1 MRRLGVVLVH
11 GFRSGPRA
19 WDPLRER
26 FAADADLAFAV
37 TLPFAYATGLKRV
50 HPLRVFPG
58 IETAADSL
66 KEYLATEAGDF
77 EELVLVTHSQGG
89 LVAQRMLA
97 RMLGDGRGRELA
109 RIRAVVML
117 ACPNSGSELLLSLRR
132 GLFGSRHP
140 QESQLRP
147 LNEQV
152 TSTLRT
158 VLRDVVGATAVTERT
173 CPIPF
178 SVYAGESDAVVPPAS
193 AQNVFP
199 DAAALPGD
207 HASILRTTTADH
219 RTFTTLRRLVL
230 RAHGSP
236 GPAPGAPPAPPP
248 GEPSVPPERPRRTTE
263 PEPESEPER
272 ATGPGPRTASAA
284 EAVAGLPARSK
295 TFTGREEDVRALLA
309 LLAPGG
315 AAPGTP
321 PVRAVVGMAGVGKTE
336 LVLQSAERAL
346 REPGWFPGGFL
357 FADLAGYAPD
367 PARRADA
374 SDVLG
379 DFLRT
384 LDVPAGDVPSGT
396 DARAALLRT
405 TLAARARRGLRT
417 LVLLDNAGSEE
428 QVRPLLPGD
437 PDTAALVTSRTTLAV
452 GARPHELQVLGAAAS
467 VDFLGEALRYA
478 DPDDTRIEDAP
489 AAALGIAELCA
500 GLPLALHIVAALL
513 VDFPTR
519 PPADLSRALRAEHTR
534 LDRLTR
540 DDRAVRA
547 AFDLSYRRLTDGQ
560 ARLFRLLPVNPGPDL
575 STEAA
580 ARLGALDEATAAAV
594 LEDLARAHLIEPA
607 RSWGRWRLHDLLRL
621 YADET
626 GARQADADERET
638 VRRRLFDHYWTV
650 ALTAVTLLR
659 PDPDGPLTQRFDTPR
674 EAWAWLED
682 ERHNITLAATSPG
695 RFGPADLTLVLGLNL
710 GQWFERRR
718 HLDDWSTVAASALR
732 TARSTGERRSE
743 ARALDQLGN
752 CLRLNRRFPEA
763 IAHHQEAVT
772 VFRSLGDP
780 KGESGALS
788 NLGVALRH
796 GKRFDEAIEAFSRA
810 VGLGGEQGDEQFL
823 GMVLGNLGITLRH
836 VGRYAEAVE
845 VLRESVEL
853 GRGRGDRREEGRALC
868 NLANALA
875 HTGGYAEAVRHAREA
890 VAICTASD
898 DRHGR
903 AGALSVLGTVLS
915 AAGHFDDAV
924 APLREAAESFGDLDD
939 THARAIALVNLGVA
953 LAGAGTPAAAV
964 APLTEA
970 VDALRALGD
979 AAGEATA
986 RRALDEAARGGR
998 AEPEGTVPTA

>member
-11 GFRSGPRA
+11 GFRSGPGA
-19 WDPLRER
+19 WDPLRALI
-26 FAADADLAFAV
+26 AADEDLAFAD
-37 TLPFAYATGLKRV
+37 TLPFAYATGWKRL
-50 HPLRVFPG
+50 HPLRVLPG
-58 IETAADSL
+58 IDTAADSL

-117 ACPNSGSELLLSLRR
+117 ACPNNGSELFLSLRR

-152 TSTLRT
+152 TRTLRT

-193 AQNVFP
+193 AQSVFP

-207 HASILRTTTADH
+207 HSGILRATTADH
-219 RTFTTLRRLVL
+219 RTFTTLRRHIL
-230 RAHGSP
+230 RAHGSS
-236 GPAPGAPPAPPP
+236 GPPP
-248 GEPSVPPERPRRTTE
+248 VPSSGEPSAPPEHPLPTAGPAAT
-263 PEPESEPER
+263 S
-272 ATGPGPRTASAA
+272 ATGAGTKGAATTGSTAR
-284 EAVAGLPARSK
+284 VLAGLPARSR

-315 AAPGTP
+315 GAPGTS

-336 LVLQSAERAL
+336 LVLQAAECAL

-357 FADLAGYAPD
+357 FADLAGHDPE
-367 PARRADA
+367 PARRATA

-405 TLAARARRGLRT
+405 TLAARAGRGLRT
-417 LVLLDNAGSEE
+417 LVLIDNAGSEE

-437 PDTAALVTSRTTLAV
+437 PDTAALVTSRTKLAI
-452 GARPHELQVLGAAAS
+452 GGRPHDLKVLDAAAS
-467 VDFLGEALRYA
+467 VDFLDEALRYA
-478 DPDDTRIEDAP
+478 GPDDTRIEDAP
-489 AAALGIAELCA
+489 AAALSIAELCA

-519 PPADLSRALRAEHTR
+519 PPADLSRALQAEHTR
-534 LDRLTR
+534 LDRLAR

-580 ARLGALDEATAAAV
+580 ARLGALDEDTAAGV
-594 LEDLARAHLIEPA
+594 LEDLARAHLIEPS

-621 YADET
+621 YAGEV
-626 GARQADADERET
+626 GAREADADERDS
-638 VRRRLFDHYWTV
+638 VRRRLFDHYWTL

-674 EAWAWLED
+674 EAQAWLED
-682 ERHNITLAATSPG
+682 ERHNLTPAATSPG
-695 RFGPADLTLVLGLNL
+695 SFGPADLTLVLGLNL

-718 HLDDWSTVAASALR
+718 HFDDWSAVAASALS
-732 TARSTGERRSE
+732 TARSTGQRRSE

-752 CLRLNRRFPEA
+752 CRRLTRRFPEA
-763 IAHHQEAVT
+763 ITHHREAVA
-772 VFRSLGDP
+772 VFRSLDDP
-780 KGESGALS
+780 RGEGGALS
-788 NLGVALRH
+788 SLGVALRRVH
-796 GKRFDEAIEAFSRA
+796 RFDEAIEAFSRA
-810 VGLGGEQGDEQFL
+810 ARLAQEQGDEQLL
-823 GMVLGNLGITLRH
+823 GRVLGNLGITLRQ
-836 VGRYAEAVE
+836 VGRYEEAIE
-845 VLRESVEL
+845 TLRESVALHRKWGE
-853 GRGRGDRREEGRALC
+853 RREEGQGLC

-875 HTGGYAEAVRHAREA
+875 QTGGHAEAVRLAREA
-890 VAICTASD
+890 VAIFTGGD

-924 APLREAAESFGDLDD
+924 APLREAAESFEDLDD
-939 THARAIALVNLGVA
+939 AHARAIALANLGVA
-953 LAGAGTPAAAV
+953 LAGAGTPASAV

-970 VDALRALGD
+970 VAALRQLDDVAS
-979 AAGEATA
+979 EATA
-986 RRALDEAARGGR
+986 RRALEAAARSGR
-998 AEPEGTVPTA
+998 AEPEGTGPTV